1 MREMTVIRVMVRHL
15 LISPFLTLAF
25 AFPALASQ
33 LEEAHACVQKTDRLA
48 RLACFD
54 RVFGTPLLA
63 PSAMT
68 IPRSNQPERWRQ
80 AFAQASQDD
89 TAVYRDTGRA
99 AGLLVTVPA
108 LGVKPPRPL
117 LVLQCQNNITELS
130 VMLPQ
135 ALDAER
141 VRVVVGTQGAAS
153 WRVRD
158 GGYVVSGG
166 RGLPAIR
173 TVKTMLSEPD
183 VRFNAQQS
191 ELDGL
196 VFDLTGFS
204 DAIRPVRSACGW

>member
-1 MREMTVIRVMVRHL
+1 MPRHL
-15 LISPFLTLAF
+15 LVSSLLALIF
-25 AFPALASQ
+25 VLPASADQ
-33 LEEAHACVQKTDRLA
+33 LEEAHACVQKADRLD

-63 PSAMT
+63 HSTVA

-80 AFAQASQDD
+80 AFAQASQGD
-89 TAVYRDTGRA
+89 TAIYRDTGQA

-130 VMLPQ
+130 VMLPR

-141 VRVVVGTQGAAS
+141 VRVVIGNQGATS
-153 WRVRD
+153 WRVR
-158 GGYVVSGG
+158 GGGFVVSGG

-173 TVKTMLSEPD
+173 TAKAMLAEPD
-183 VRFNAQQS
+183 VRVNAQRS

-196 VFDLTGFS
+196 VFDLTGFGET
-204 DAIRPVRSACGW
+204 IRPVRSACGW